1 MNSFSNTILS
11 WFREN
16 GRELPWR
23 ETKNP
28 YAIWLSE
35 IILQQTRIA
44 QGWEYW
50 ERFMAQYPTV
60 EDLAAAHEDE
70 VLKLWQGLG
79 YYSRARNLH
88 AAAKQIVALGHFPDT
103 LEGIKQL
110 KGVGDYTAAAIGSFA
125 FDIPAAVVDGNV
137 YRVLARYFGIDTPI
151 NSTQGKKEFAAL
163 AQSLLPSSKASDS
176 LSSFSPASDF
186 QSSLSLVAAY
196 NQAMM
201 DFGAIQCTPQSPKC
215 LLCPLA
221 ETCEAMRTNRVA
233 ELPVKQKTM
242 KVKTRHLSYIYIRCN
257 GMTAIHRRGEG
268 DIWQGL
274 WEPFN
279 ASDITEATASIAS
292 AQVSLSS
299 TKFSTSLTKLSSFK
313 KELAADL
320 HLSNVDA
327 LQLLAQDVKHVL
339 THRIL
344 LADFYLLETD
354 AHPQLPDDYI
364 WIKEEEIEDYG
375 IPRLIELMLEKISC
389 K

>member
-1 MNSFSNTILS
+1 MSFSNQIIS

-16 GRELPWR
+16 GRALPWR
-23 ETKNP
+23 ETRDP

-44 QGWEYW
+44 QGLEYW

-60 EDLAAAHEDE
+60 DALAAASEDE

-79 YYSRARNLH
+79 YYTRARNLH
-88 AAAKQIVALGHFPDT
+88 AAAKQIVEMGKFPDT
-103 LEGIKQL
+103 LEGIKSL

-137 YRVLARYFGIDTPI
+137 YRVLSRYFGIDTPI

-163 AQSLLPSSKASDS
+163 AQSLIPGGGNEKIKPEAFEME
-176 LSSFSPASDF
+176 LSPIS
-186 QSSLSLVAAY
+186 AY
-196 NQAMM
+196 NQGMM

-221 ETCEAMRTNRVA
+221 ETCEALRNDRVA
-233 ELPVKQKTM
+233 ELPVKEKKL
-242 KVKTRHLSYIYIRCN
+242 KVQTRRLTYIYIRCQEETSAN
-257 GMTAIHRRGEG
+257 GEQAEPMIAIHRRGKG

-274 WEPFN
+274 WEPYN
-279 ASDITEATASIAS
+279 ASDSKKTPIEYHEDIEKMFHLPTASLNYGITRIA
-292 AQVSLSS
+292 
-299 TKFSTSLTKLSSFK
+299 K
-313 KELAADL
+313 
-320 HLSNVDA
+320 
-327 LQLLAQDVKHVL
+327 DVKHVL

-354 AHPQLPDDYI
+354 GRFPLPADYI
-364 WIKEEEIEDYG
+364 WIKESEFDQYG
-375 IPRLIELMLEKISC
+375 IPRLIEILLEKLR